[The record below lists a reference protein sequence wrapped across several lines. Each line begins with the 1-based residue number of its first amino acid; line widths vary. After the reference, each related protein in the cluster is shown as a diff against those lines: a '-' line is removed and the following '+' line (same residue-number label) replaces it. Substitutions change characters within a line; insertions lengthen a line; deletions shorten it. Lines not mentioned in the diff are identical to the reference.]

1 MSWIVSAV
9 VALSV
14 ALGLLGGPA
23 AASGDPALDRYIVVP
38 VPGLPQVPIPA
49 STLSDIAK
57 SENQDLSAYGTH
69 TTVAGR
75 LYRASARQ
83 TAEVLLA
90 RVSGVSD
97 INQAAGGVVPYL
109 VGQTCQAA
117 AGHSVIPVA
126 VPSVPTAL
134 LVSCGRIPN
143 GSTLAQIGFREGQ
156 RAGGRP
162 HDGYHQGHVDPS
174 SPEAVQGFAV
184 GAKLN

>member
-1 MSWIVSAV
+1 MSRIVTAV

-23 AASGDPALDRYIVVP
+23 AASGDPTLDRYIV

-69 TTVAGR
+69 TTVAGQ
-75 LYRASARQ
+75 LYRASATQ

-97 INQAAGGVVPYL
+97 INQAAGGVVPYV

-117 AGHSVIPVA
+117 AGHSVTPVA

-143 GSTLAQIGFREGQ
+143 GSTLAQIGFAKANVLAVVLTTGITKATLIQAAQ
-156 RAGGRP
+156 RQYRAL
-162 HDGYHQGHVDPS
+162 PS
-174 SPEAVQGFAV
+174 APS
-184 GAKLN
+184 